1 MKSSYQIINIGALVA
16 MIVVVVNMFTLRELW
31 LLYSALAAMII
42 LIVYALKEKRNLKYK
57 QSQNQRS

>member
-31 LLYSALAAMII
+31 LLYSALAVMII
-42 LIVYALKEKRNLKYK
+42 LIVYALKEKRNLKSKLNYET
-57 QSQNQRS
+57 RT